1 MVGADVVTA
10 DAPQLLLL
18 ADPLPAV
25 FPPPARGTVTVSSHR
40 VTVAAIETLAL
51 VGTAQSVLALITLL
65 ALQYVN
71 VTTRGC

>member
-10 DAPQLLLL
+10 EAPQLLLL

-25 FPPPARGTVTVSSHR
+25 FPPPAQGVVTHSSHW

-51 VGTAQSVLALITLL
+51 ALATLL